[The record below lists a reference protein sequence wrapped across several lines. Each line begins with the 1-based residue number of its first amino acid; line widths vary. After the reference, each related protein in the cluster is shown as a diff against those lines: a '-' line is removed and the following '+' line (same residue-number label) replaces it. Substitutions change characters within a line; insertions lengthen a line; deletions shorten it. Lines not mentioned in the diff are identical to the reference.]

1 MKKILFLYQSLEVGG
16 AENLRLA
23 LLRNID
29 KTKFDIKVCS
39 LSNKGL
45 IGEKIERLGYKV
57 DALGQNPDSK
67 SIVITHRLARYLRR
81 ERPDILHSCLFNANF
96 HGRIAG
102 LFSRVPFL
110 ITEEHSEHFQ
120 YNGFKMLPYKIAD
133 FILAR
138 ITDFIVCC
146 SEGLRK
152 DIIRKEKLPAPKV
165 VTIENCIDLE
175 RYKIAIEKD
184 EIKKR
189 HNIKDE
195 FVFINV
201 ACISVRKGHIFLI
214 ESLRDI
220 KDMGYRF
227 KCFFAG
233 DGPLRE
239 TLCKKCCELG
249 LSDEIIFLGSVGN
262 IPDYLNASDAF
273 VLPSLFEGLSIA
285 LMEAMLM
292 GLPSIVT
299 DVGSNTDLI
308 KTGFNGTVVLPKDR
322 EGLKNAIIFY
332 LQNKD
337 LIREYGRRSKSI
349 IETRYSSITAYT
361 RKFHE
366 LWDKCVDNKQ

>member
-1 MKKILFLYQSLEVGG
+1 MKKIIFLYQSLEIGG

-29 KTKFDIKVCS
+29 KAKFDIKVCS

-57 DALGQNPDSK
+57 DVLGQNPDSK
-67 SIVITHRLARYLRR
+67 NIIITHRLLRYLRK

-138 ITDFIVCC
+138 ITNFIVCC

-152 DIIRKEKLPAPKV
+152 DIIRKEKLPAQKV
-165 VTIENCIDLE
+165 ITIENCIDLE
-175 RYKIAIEKD
+175 RYKISIHKD
-184 EIKKR
+184 EIRRK

-201 ACISVRKGHIFLI
+201 ACFSGRKGHIFLI
-214 ESLRDI
+214 EALRDI
-220 KDMGYRF
+220 KEMGYNF

-233 DGPLRE
+233 DGPIKEALRN
-239 TLCKKCCELG
+239 KCCELG
-249 LSDEIIFLGSVGN
+249 LSKEVIFLGTVDN
-262 IPDYLNASDAF
+262 VVDYLNASDAF

-285 LMEAMLM
+285 LIEAMFM
-292 GLPSIVT
+292 ELPCIVT

-308 KTGFNGTVVLPKDR
+308 KTGFNGTVVAPKDK

-332 LQNKD
+332 LKNKD
-337 LIREYGRRSKSI
+337 LIKEYGRRSMGIVEAK
-349 IETRYSSITAYT
+349 YSSIDAYT

-366 LWDKCVDNKQ
+366 LWDKCVDNE